1 MSAKGN
7 PELYSLFGPKA
18 SAYTSNADSSAKEY
32 QTKDFGRKQVRNL
45 VDGRYLT
52 CRLAYL
58 RTEWW
63 NVQTL
68 TPHKQFA

>member
-1 MSAKGN
+1 MTAKGN

-18 SAYTSNADSSAKEY
+18 YTSDADSSAKGD
-32 QTKDFGRKQVRNL
+32 QTKHFGRRQVRNL

-68 TPHKQFA
+68 IPHKQFA